1 MKEVKDF
8 IAREKLIP
16 VVKLD
21 DAADTLPLME
31 ALKAGG
37 IHIAEITFR
46 TACGAEAIAIASNN
60 CGDMLIGAGTI
71 ISAAQAEKAISAGA
85 KFIVGPGYS
94 QGVADICRKNGI
106 MYLPGC
112 VTPTEIMVAI
122 ENGID
127 IIKFFPAESFGG
139 LNAIRAISAAFPEL
153 RFLPTGGIS
162 AANIKEY
169 LSFNKVFACGGS
181 WMVKDSLIKSRD
193 FSTITRLSRE
203 AKELIGL

>member
-8 IAREKLIP
+8 ISREKLIP

-21 DAADTLPLME
+21 NAADTLPLMD

-37 IHIAEITFR
+37 IRVAEITFR
-46 TACGAEAIAIASNN
+46 TACGAEAIAIAAKN
-60 CGDMLIGAGTI
+60 CKDMLIGAGTVI
-71 ISAAQAEKAISAGA
+71 NAAQAEKAVEAGA

-94 QGVADICRKNGI
+94 QGVADVCKKSGV

-122 ENGID
+122 DNGID
-127 IIKFFPAESFGG
+127 IVKFFPAESFGG
-139 LNAIRAISAAFPEL
+139 LNAICAIAAAFPEL
-153 RFLPTGGIS
+153 RFVPTGGVS
-162 AANIKEY
+162 VGNIKEY

-181 WMVKDSLIKSRD
+181 WMVKDSLIKAQD
-193 FSTITRLSRE
+193 FAEIAKLSRE